1 MNVLP
6 VFSIILS
13 KWQLDSSKKIL
24 ITDIQ
29 YFGSIDWIKS
39 FNKFS
44 HIKIEACDNWQK
56 GGWRNRAAIAGA
68 NGRRLITVPLLGGRD
83 QHCPLAAV
91 KIAYKENWHLQ
102 HIRTLESCYRRAPFY
117 EYYHHSIVEILRS
130 RPEYLLDLNMTLL
143 HQIRQW
149 LFPELTISLT
159 EKFEAQP
166 GQEYEDR
173 RGKAVSISPDLSGNH
188 PVYRQVFE
196 ERHGFL
202 PGLSILDLLF
212 NCGPVAKT
220 LLKDSV

>member
-1 MNVLP
+1 MESTN
-6 VFSIILS
+6 
-13 KWQLDSSKKIL
+13 KIL
-24 ITDIQ
+24 LTDIQ
-29 YFGSIDWIKS
+29 YLGSITWIKN
-39 FNKFS
+39 FNSFS
-44 HIKIEACDNWQK
+44 HVKIEVCENWQK
-56 GGWRNRAAIAGA
+56 GGWRNRTAIAGTD
-68 NGRRLITVPLLGGRD
+68 GYRLITVPLLGGRD
-83 QHCPLAAV
+83 QHGPISAV
-91 KIAYKENWHLQ
+91 KIAYKENWPQL

-117 EYYHHSIVEILRS
+117 EYYYNSIFEILRS
-130 RPEYLLDLNMTLL
+130 RPEYLLDLNMSLL

-149 LFPELTISLT
+149 LFPELTISRT
-159 EKFEAQP
+159 EKFEEQP

-173 RGKAVSISPDLSGNH
+173 RSMAISNSPDPSGNY